1 MGNDLRSCD
10 CFSRI
15 AARKARKCITSR
27 CHNLMI
33 QPLEL
38 LNYLPIEA
46 PMANDKS
53 MIHGNCLCGAV
64 SISLQQHKPS
74 ISACHCGICRNWS
87 GGPFLSLE
95 SHETPVIEGE
105 EHVRSY
111 ASSEW
116 AERSFCDVCGTH
128 LFYKLKAGGFHAIS
142 AGLFNDSGSWPFELQ
157 VFIDDKPGNYTFA
170 NKTREM
176 TGEEVVKLF
185 S

>member
-1 MGNDLRSCD
+1 M
-10 CFSRI
+10 
-15 AARKARKCITSR
+15 
-27 CHNLMI
+27 
-33 QPLEL
+33 E
-38 LNYLPIEA
+38 
-46 PMANDKS
+46 NDKS
-53 MIHGNCLCGAV
+53 MIHGKCLCGAV
-64 SISLQQHKPS
+64 SISFQQDKPS
-74 ISACHCGICRNWS
+74 ISACHCGICRNWA

-95 SHETPVIEGE
+95 SHKAPVIQGE

-128 LFYKLKAGGFHAIS
+128 LFYRLKAGGFHAIS
-142 AGLFNDSGSWPFELQ
+142 AGLFKDSGSWPFELQ
-157 VFIDDKPGNYTFA
+157 VFIDDKPDNYQFA